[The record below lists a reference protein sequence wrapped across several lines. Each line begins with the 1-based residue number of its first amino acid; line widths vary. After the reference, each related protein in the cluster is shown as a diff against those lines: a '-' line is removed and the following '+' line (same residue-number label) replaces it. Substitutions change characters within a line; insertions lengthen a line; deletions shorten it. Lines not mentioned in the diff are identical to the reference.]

1 MISEGVTEASDGDT
15 QLPVTRRVL
24 AKRCVILSV
33 VVELVNSAG
42 KHSHGAH
49 QSGEFPCQTQEVV
62 DLWGLHCF
70 TRRYQAVRSLLLVL
84 RSTVF
89 CAPLRPSFSKWII

>member
-1 MISEGVTEASDGDT
+1 MISEGVMEASDGGT

-24 AKRCVILSV
+24 AKCCVISV

-70 TRRYQAVRSLLLVL
+70 TR
-84 RSTVF
+84 
-89 CAPLRPSFSKWII
+89 